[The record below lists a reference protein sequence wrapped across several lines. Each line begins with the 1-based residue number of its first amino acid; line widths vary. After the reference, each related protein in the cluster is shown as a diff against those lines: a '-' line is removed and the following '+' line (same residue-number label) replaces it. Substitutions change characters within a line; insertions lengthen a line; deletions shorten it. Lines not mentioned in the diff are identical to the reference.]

1 MKSYKPLD
9 SMRTNS
15 LSKIEGGGT
24 VSIIR
29 NGYVTEYTNIKNMDA
44 YLTAALSRDPSITGY
59 IYNGKTT
66 NVHLNQEHKNND
78 MEDRIQIN
86 GFWYAKEEELEA
98 VEYVAPTISQ
108 LDPGTKYD
116 GFVFESDLYAF
127 DCTRIYDEDGN
138 LYKDGNVCIKF
149 TDKSKYSGLGDVEI
163 GDIWD
168 NVDWMRGIIE
178 NEVEA
183 IEEAMQSLCSQG
195 FAELKEVLIT
205 LRVAAWI

>member
-15 LSKIEGGGT
+15 LSKIEGGET

-29 NGYVTEYTNIKNMDA
+29 DGYVTEYTNIKNMDA

-66 NVHLNQEHKNND
+66 NVHLNQEIKNND

-86 GFWYAKEEELEA
+86 GFWYAKEEEPIA

-108 LDPGTKYD
+108 LDPCTKYD
-116 GFVFESDLYAF
+116 GMVFESNLYAF
-127 DCTRIYDEDGN
+127 DCTRIYDKDGN

-149 TDKSKYSGLGDVEI
+149 TDKSVIHDIEKYQEH
-163 GDIWD
+163 WD
-168 NVDWMRGIIE
+168 NEDWMNGIIE
-178 NEVEA
+178 NNVEA
-183 IEEAMQSLCSQG
+183 IEEAMESLCSQG